1 MAAFQWGDI
10 VEHHILVGFSP
21 CIVRESKCRSE
32 TLPVLCL
39 LPFFFSLPKLKAIC
53 QTLFFFV
60 YFTRSALNKCM
71 IYALGWNLE
80 IALRPLES
88 SFLQTKE
95 AFKPFCLIASRYRMI
110 QESNPYSLL
119 LLLWWE
125 SAQHSTGGSQ
135 LFGFFILFWCFYPIF
150 HLSLHLILRYIS
162 SSWK

>member
-1 MAAFQWGDI
+1 MRGHCGASHSSG
-10 VEHHILVGFSP
+10 VL
-21 CIVRESKCRSE
+21 
-32 TLPVLCL
+32 TLHCERIQMPFRNTSSTMFIA
-39 LPFFFSLPKLKAIC
+39 FFFSLPKLKAIC

-110 QESNPYSLL
+110 QERNPYSLL